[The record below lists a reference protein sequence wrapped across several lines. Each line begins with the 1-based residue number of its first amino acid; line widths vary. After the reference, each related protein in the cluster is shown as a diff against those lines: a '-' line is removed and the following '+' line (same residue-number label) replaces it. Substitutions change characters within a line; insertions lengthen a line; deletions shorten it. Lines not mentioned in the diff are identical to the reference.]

1 MTEKS
6 PQEGTV
12 VVQRLSPEAQGWH
25 SPCPPSPV
33 FAPPKVVSL
42 PAGWPLTPRPRG
54 GAKAPGRPTLGGDAC
69 AALSSRVFRAPLQLL
84 LVLRTGVQAAPRLQ
98 KQGLWLLLP
107 RAAGSPPSPCASAC
121 LPASWPPPSHC
132 HRLFRKQC
140 CPLTHLKSFKQHR
153 KHESTPSATAVQVW
167 PHGG

>member
-6 PQEGTV
+6 PQEGTA
-12 VVQRLSPEAQGWH
+12 VVQRRSPEAQRWR
-25 SPCPPSPV
+25 SPCLPSPG

-54 GAKAPGRPTLGGDAC
+54 GAKAPGRPTLRGDLC
-69 AALSSRVFRAPLQLL
+69 AALSSSDFTALLQLL

-98 KQGLWLLLP
+98 EQGLWLLLP
-107 RAAGSPPSPCASAC
+107 RAAGSPPSPC
-121 LPASWPPPSHC
+121 
-132 HRLFRKQC
+132 HRLFRKQS

-153 KHESTPSATAVQVW
+153 KHESAPSATAAQVW
-167 PHGG
+167 PCGG